1 MSKFSNTPLC
11 TIDVLA
17 LKPSRFLL
25 PDELELPY
33 RDAAG
38 LVNVELL
45 RRSTEQVSAGTV
57 ACSDGVRSTLS
68 KWTKHA
74 EAWLGST
81 GADTTTWL
89 RGDDG
94 VWRCGGEE
102 RRGLEPS
109 RWDVLKGSGA
119 LPMPTPGSAAKS
131 ARREPSPTTSNKRPT
146 NAAAPTA
153 VPLPMAGLLQ
163 SPPPAAAVEAPDFK
177 VEYAKSGR
185 SSCKRC
191 KEGIE
196 KDELRF
202 SRCVQSPHF
211 DGKMDTWHHMGC
223 FFDAKWAPKSH
234 TEIVG
239 VGTLRP
245 ADQRLIKQRAPSSA
259 PSAGGPAAIDGD
271 MQAEYAASGR
281 AVCRHCNEKIDK
293 GEPRVAYPGASE
305 SRPGMIVPKWHHLGC
320 FFESEGSRP
329 FWQGRSVSDFVG
341 AASLSKAHRAE
352 LSAGLGSSAA
362 AGEKRKGGGGDSGG
376 AGASGAEHESSEAKR
391 ARVEA
396 AQQLEAKLEKQ
407 AGSEWAVV
415 DNLHKTLEPK
425 ELKAMLAANGAPTG
439 GGEAAV
445 EQRCVDGLLYGR
457 MGPCPECGGDLGLAS
472 DGSAYRC
479 SGDFSDFTKC
489 THRTQAP
496 PRKPWAIPPQ
506 LLSSVPWLAKHDA
519 KYKHKPRTKLFAAP
533 LAPRAAA
540 AAAAAAASSSGG
552 ASLPSKSTLQKSQYA
567 AKETSMTIKVSGMG
581 AVHEASGLQERGV
594 VLQEK
599 GRVYSETMSLAD
611 VASDT
616 NSYYVLQVV
625 HERGPEE
632 FKGQNRH
639 HVFRKWGRVGTTIG
653 GQKLERMSK
662 RDAIAEFERLFLDK
676 TGSEFAQRDAMR
688 NDPTAFKRAGK
699 FLPVQLDHGADGDI
713 LELAANAGDGSA
725 LPRPTQQLVRT
736 LFDVKLMRKLLLEF
750 EVDTQKLPLGK
761 LSKAQLAAAYGV
773 LTQLHAALDEAAPV
787 ERLVLVDLSNQFYT
801 LLPSL
806 APAVLDTTD
815 KVRQKIELVDA
826 LRQLEVATSLLR
838 SPRAERLQQR
848 SLDVLDAH
856 YAKLRC
862 ELALLE
868 AGGAERAMVA
878 SYLANTH
885 APTHREYR
893 LELEHAWRVER
904 DGDAERFA
912 PFAADANRQLLWH
925 GSRTT
930 NFAGILSQGLRI
942 APKEAPTTG
951 YMFGKGVYFADMS
964 SKSANYC
971 AANRAERA
979 TGYLLL
985 AEVALGGVHERT
997 RAEFIEPARDLPPGK
1012 ASVKGLGK
1020 TAPDPAAAVR
1030 TESGALVPLGAP
1042 KPSGV
1047 EDTALLYNEYIV
1059 YDPSRVAFRY
1069 LLQVKFVFE

>member
-25 PDELELPY
+25 PEELQLPY
-33 RDAAG
+33 RDEAG

-45 RRSTEQVSAGTV
+45 RRSMEQVSSGTV
-57 ACSDGVRSTLS
+57 ACPDSVKSTLA

-74 EAWLGST
+74 EAWLAST
-81 GADTTTWL
+81 SAETTTWL
-89 RGDDG
+89 RGDDS
-94 VWRCGGEE
+94 VWRCGSEE

-109 RWDVLKGSGA
+109 HWDILKGGA
-119 LPMPTPGSAAKS
+119 AVPTPTTASAAKS
-131 ARREPSPTTSNKRPT
+131 ARREPSPATSNKRPAH
-146 NAAAPTA
+146 AATPA
-153 VPLPMAGLLQ
+153 PLPMAGLLQ
-163 SPPPAAAVEAPDFK
+163 SPPPAVAGEAPDFK

-211 DGKMDTWHHMGC
+211 DGKMDTWHHMDC

-245 ADQRLIKQRAPSSA
+245 ADQRLIKQRAPASA
-259 PSAGGPAAIDGD
+259 SSAGGPAAIDGD

-281 AVCRHCNEKIDK
+281 AVCRHCGEKIDK
-293 GEPRVAYPGASE
+293 GEPRAAYPGASE

-320 FFESEGSRP
+320 FFESESARP

-341 AASLSKAHRAE
+341 ASSLSKAHRAE
-352 LSAGLGSSAA
+352 LSAGLGGSAA
-362 AGEKRKGGGGDSGG
+362 TGEKRKGGGGGG
-376 AGASGAEHESSEAKR
+376 GGDGDGASGAEHESSEAKK

-396 AQQLEAKLEKQ
+396 AQAALEARLEKQ
-407 AGSEWAVV
+407 AGSEWAVI
-415 DNLHKTLEPK
+415 DNLNKTLEPK

-479 SGDFSDFTKC
+479 TGDFSDFTKC

-496 PRKPWAIPPQ
+496 PRKPWIIPPQ

-533 LAPRAAA
+533 LAPRATAA
-540 AAAAAAASSSGG
+540 APSSGDC
-552 ASLPSKSTLQKSQYA
+552 ATLPSKSTLQKSQYA
-567 AKETSMTIKVSGMG
+567 AKETSMTIKVLGLG

-616 NSYYVLQVV
+616 NSYYVLQVI

-676 TGSEFAQRDAMR
+676 TGFEFAQRDAMR
-688 NDPTAFKRAGK
+688 ADPTAFKRAGK
-699 FLPVQLDHGADGDI
+699 FLPVQLDHGADGDSL

-761 LSKAQLAAAYGV
+761 LSQAQLAAAYSV
-773 LTQLHAALDEAAPV
+773 LTQLHAALSEAAPV

-806 APAVLDTTD
+806 APAVLDTAD

-848 SLDVLDAH
+848 SVDELDAH

-862 ELALLE
+862 DLTLLE
-868 AGGAERAMVA
+868 AGGAEHAMVM

-904 DGDAERFA
+904 EGDAERFA
-912 PFAADANRQLLWH
+912 PFAADTNRQLLWH

-942 APKEAPTTG
+942 APKEAPVTG

-971 AANRAERA
+971 AAKRGQP
-979 TGYLLL
+979 TGHLLL

-997 RAEFIEPARDLPPGK
+997 RAEFIEPSRDLPPGK

-1020 TAPDPAAAVR
+1020 TAPDPAAAVT

-1059 YDPSRVAFRY
+1059 YDPSRIAFRY